1 VVFGLRKG
9 HFDYFSDSQLKGVCP
24 DMLKNCSLMSVGKGC
39 VLRAKAVV
47 KLDAS
52 KQLARQA

>member
-1 VVFGLRKG
+1 
-9 HFDYFSDSQLKGVCP
+9 
-24 DMLKNCSLMSVGKGC
+24 MLKNCSLMSVGKGC

-52 KQLARQA
+52 KQLARQAGL